1 MMMFSRTYD
10 YDRIDDTASIGAQA
24 ARSGGAMFV
33 AKCVRFAS
41 LMIVNYILINLLM
54 PADFGLVRYVVM
66 VVAMAAMLNEL
77 GLTAAIVQYKHLDSH
92 SLWSL
97 FVLSSLWGCGLYSVL
112 FILAQPLAN
121 FLNAPELVWLL
132 RIGSLSVPLSGM
144 SAVQRAYLRRG
155 MAYGTLARMEI
166 TASVISMAISLFI
179 AFAGLGVWALMAANL
194 LFEAV
199 NSSIIMMRCR
209 ICCAPLQ
216 SFSALRPL
224 IFFGLTIIISR
235 LVDYLLGVAPF
246 FMVGKIIDKNTLGLF
261 SVASDMAL
269 MPQTAIL
276 SVLSPIMLS
285 MFSRLQSDDQKTAGG
300 LHRLLLFGS
309 IITMPASL
317 IMVFLPNELLMV
329 ICLFRQNDVWL
340 EAAPLL
346 KWLAP
351 MGILYVFTTFSSS
364 IWVSRGKIIPSIAV
378 SAAMFVTVILAITA
392 GVRWGITG
400 ICVALLIRSLV
411 VFWPYMYIN
420 KQLTGIPIR
429 TYLSALFPA
438 LGAGAGMALAMT
450 LCRHLMIHHASA
462 HFIVVLTVTAAAGM
476 GAYGAILVAL
486 FTQTLHH
493 MRSMAADMLLHGRKK

>member
-1 MMMFSRTYD
+1 MKIPSRTGD
-10 YDRIDDTASIGAQA
+10 YDRIDDTAAIGAQA

-41 LMIVNYILINLLM
+41 LMIVNYILINLLL

-66 VVAMAAMLNEL
+66 IVAMAAMLNEL
-77 GLTAAIVQYKHLDSH
+77 GLTAAIVQYNQLDPH

-97 FVLSSLWGCGLYSVL
+97 FVLSSLWGCGLYAAL
-112 FILAQPLAN
+112 FILAPPLAN

-166 TASVISMAISLFI
+166 AASVISVAIALLI
-179 AFAGLGVWALMAANL
+179 AFAGLGVWALMAASL

-199 NSSIIMMRCR
+199 NSSIILLRCH
-209 ICCAPLQ
+209 ICRAPLQ
-216 SFSALRPL
+216 SFSTLRPL

-309 IITMPASL
+309 IIAMPISL
-317 IMVFLPNELLMV
+317 IMAFLPRELLQV

-340 EAAPLL
+340 EAAPQL
-346 KWLAP
+346 KWLAL
-351 MGILYVFTTFSSS
+351 MGTLYVFTTFSSS
-364 IWVSRGKIIPSIAV
+364 IWVSRGKVGSSIAV
-378 SAAMFVTVILAITA
+378 SAAMCGTVILAIIA

-400 ICVALLIRSLV
+400 ICIALLIRSLI

-429 TYLSALFPA
+429 TYLSALLPA
-438 LGAGAGMALAMT
+438 LGAGAGMALTMT
-450 LCRHLMIHHASA
+450 LCRHLLTYHTSA
-462 HFIVVLTVTAAAGM
+462 HFIVVLTVTTAVGV
-476 GAYGAILVAL
+476 GAYGAILATL

-493 MRSMAADMLLHGRKK
+493 LRSMADTLLRGRAK